1 MTSRGIN
8 ADSLVDESTPI
19 EVHPGGSPFVLSDH
33 ANPWQRCGQA
43 ELSRLKPGRIVVL
56 GGSNAVSERV
66 AQELHLSLPR

>member
-1 MTSRGIN
+1 VEKPQTWWSTSRRQSKFILEYHH
-8 ADSLVDESTPI
+8 SSYRITPT
-19 EVHPGGSPFVLSDH
+19 PGSAV
-33 ANPWQRCGQA
+33 CGQA